1 MEFKMKGTPYSGKKY
16 SVKKSDIHGKGA
28 FATKNLKKGE
38 LVGMAVTDEEAVK
51 PIKDPKDF
59 RDART
64 KLGKYLNH
72 QTKHNA
78 SLKSENNTLNIYT
91 NRVVKKGDEITVNYK
106 KAPNYIDGDL
116 TGFKEK

>member
-1 MEFKMKGTPYSGKKY
+1 MAYKMKGSPYPNNKF
-16 SVKKSDIHGKGA
+16 SVKKSDINGKGV

-38 LVGMAVTDEEAVK
+38 LVGIAVTDESALK
-51 PIKDPKDF
+51 PITDMKDF

-72 QTKHNA
+72 QNNHNA

-91 NRVVKKGDEITVNYK
+91 NSPIKKGDEITVNYK
-106 KAPNYIDGDL
+106 KGPNYVDGDV